1 MGLVLAT
8 TLTAERFSGQP
19 ATPNRHLDR
28 RLGNTTR
35 TRKLDLAATTYV
47 TGGCTVT
54 QAITGLK
61 RTYDMEVLG
70 GFDPR
75 GRAIQANGYQA
86 VYIKATSGYPD
97 GRLQLWY
104 NGAEMSNGASSAAG
118 KYLWLR
124 WIGLA

>member
-1 MGLVLAT
+1 MGLVLAAQT
-8 TLTAERFSGQP
+8 ERYDGQP

-47 TGGCTVT
+47 TGGM
-54 QAITGLK
+54 ALSPKLTGLS

-86 VYIKATSGYPD
+86 VYIKSSTGYPD

-104 NGAEMSNGASSAAG
+104 NGAQMGNGASAAAG
-118 KYLWLR
+118 KYLWVR
-124 WIGLA
+124 FIGLA